1 MAFTKVDI
9 NEVIEEKKR
18 KDPEFKK
25 IWDDSRKEC
34 RSIGK
39 QALGILSLLTKI
51 HQSDEP

>member
-34 RSIGK
+34 RSIGIGNCETGL
-39 QALGILSLLTKI
+39 QA
-51 HQSDEP
+51 

>member
-25 IWDDSRKEC
+25 KWDDSREEH
-34 RSIGK
+34 RSIEDKKGETYGK
-39 QALGILSLLTKI
+39 RKGNYFVR
-51 HQSDEP
+51 D